1 MLCISGR
8 DEGQEVLII
17 KKMVVWALFDS
28 GNGSYF
34 KGANS
39 LNSSGGANIEIYS
52 IGMDIENKNNHFT
65 NLDLADYKRLFG
77 DNTLFDVLDKLPKPD
92 LIIASPPC
100 ESWSNASA
108 IENGNA
114 CWKRND
120 VSDSLFAP
128 QVRPSPFTIR
138 ANQDYESAYINYQY
152 DRQFL
157 KRVNGELTAFNT
169 IEIIK
174 RYRPQFWVIENP
186 AADRLWP
193 YIEDIIGFRIPYKNL
208 ARYNNYDY
216 PLQKRTIFGSNI
228 ELNLK
233 NKIIKQDIEWK
244 NFSKSYNER
253 SNIPEKLVSEIFE
266 KIYKEFCKDD

>member
-1 MLCISGR
+1 MLCVSVR

-39 LNSSGGANIEIYS
+39 LNSSGRANIEIYS
-52 IGMDIENKNNHFT
+52 IGMDIENKNNHFI

-108 IENGNA
+108 MENGNA

-138 ANQDYESAYINYQY
+138 TNQDYESAYINYQY
-152 DRQFL
+152 DRQFF

-244 NFSKSYNER
+244 SFSKSYNER
-253 SNIPEKLVSEIFE
+253 SNIPKKLVLEIFE
-266 KIYKEFCKDD
+266 KIYKEFYKDD

>member
-1 MLCISGR
+1 MLCVPVW

-17 KKMVVWALFDS
+17 KKMTVWALFDS

-52 IGMDIENKNNHFT
+52 IGIDIENKNNHFI

-92 LIIASPPC
+92 LVIASPPC

-108 IENGNA
+108 MENGNA

-253 SNIPEKLVSEIFE
+253 SNIPEKLVSEIFK
-266 KIYKEFCKDD
+266 KIYKEFSKDD

>member
-1 MLCISGR
+1 MLCVSSWN
-8 DEGQEVLII
+8 EGQEVLII

-92 LIIASPPC
+92 LVIASPPC

-108 IENGNA
+108 MENGNA

-138 ANQDYESAYINYQY
+138 ANKDYESAYINYQY

-216 PLQKRTIFGSNI
+216 PLQKRTIFGSNV

-253 SNIPEKLVSEIFE
+253 SNIPEKLVPEIFE

>member
-1 MLCISGR
+1 M
-8 DEGQEVLII
+8 EVLII
-17 KKMVVWALFDS
+17 RKMTVWALFDS

-92 LIIASPPC
+92 LVIASPPC
-100 ESWSNASA
+100 ECWSNASA
-108 IENGNA
+108 MENGNA

-138 ANQDYESAYINYQY
+138 ANKDYESAYINYQY

>member
-1 MLCISGR
+1 M
-8 DEGQEVLII
+8 II
-17 KKMVVWALFDS
+17 KQMVVWALFDS
-28 GNGSYF
+28 GNGSYL
-34 KGANS
+34 KGAKYLS
-39 LNSSGGANIEIYS
+39 RSGGANIGIYP
-52 IGMDIENKNNHFT
+52 IGIDIENKNDHFI
-65 NLDLADYKRLFG
+65 NLNLADYGRFFG
-77 DNTLFDVLDKLPKPD
+77 DNTLFDELDKLPKPD

-108 IENGNA
+108 MENGNA

-138 ANQDYESAYINYQY
+138 SKQDYELAYINYQY

-233 NKIIKQDIEWK
+233 NKIIEQDIEWK

-253 SNIPEKLVSEIFE
+253 SNIPQKLVIEIFE
-266 KIYKEFCKDD
+266 KIYKEFLKENKK

>member
-1 MLCISGR
+1 M
-8 DEGQEVLII
+8 II

-34 KGANS
+34 NGANS
-39 LNSSGGANIEIYS
+39 LNSSGGTNIEIYS
-52 IGMDIENKNNHFT
+52 IGMDIENKNNHFI

-108 IENGNA
+108 MENGNA

>member
-1 MLCISGR
+1 M
-8 DEGQEVLII
+8 
-17 KKMVVWALFDS
+17 
-28 GNGSYF
+28 
-34 KGANS
+34 
-39 LNSSGGANIEIYS
+39 
-52 IGMDIENKNNHFT
+52 
-65 NLDLADYKRLFG
+65 
-77 DNTLFDVLDKLPKPD
+77 
-92 LIIASPPC
+92 
-100 ESWSNASA
+100 
-108 IENGNA
+108 
-114 CWKRND
+114 
-120 VSDSLFAP
+120 SDSLFAP
-128 QVRPSPFTIR
+128 QVRPTPFTIR
-138 ANQDYESAYINYQY
+138 ANQDYETAYINYQY

-174 RYRPQFWVIENP
+174 RYGPQFWVIENP

-216 PLQKRTIFGSNI
+216 PLQKQTIFGSNI